1 MTTRKTPTRAPTFG
15 ERLIA
20 GLTEAVA
27 IERGEMAPAKITR
40 RRVTARTATA
50 TPAPVY
56 SKARIRKFRSSLG
69 LSQPVLAQALN
80 ISPATL
86 RAWEIGQKRPSGA
99 ALRLLEWATQHPEL
113 VLSQVQSR

>member
-1 MTTRKTPTRAPTFG
+1 MTRNTKQVHTFG
-15 ERLIA
+15 ERIIA

-27 IERGEMAPAKITR
+27 IERGEAVPAKVTR
-40 RRVTARTATA
+40 RRVTAREATA
-50 TPAPVY
+50 HAAPTY
-56 SKARIRKFRSSLG
+56 SKTRIRQFRSSLG

-113 VLSQVQSR
+113 VLSQVQAR